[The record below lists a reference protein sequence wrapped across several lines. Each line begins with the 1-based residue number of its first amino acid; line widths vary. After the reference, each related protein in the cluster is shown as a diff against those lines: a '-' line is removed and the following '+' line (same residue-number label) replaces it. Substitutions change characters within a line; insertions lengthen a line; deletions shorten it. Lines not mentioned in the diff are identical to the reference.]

1 MPVSL
6 WTAWPWLKDV
16 VHMISSSLF
25 HKKET
30 YVVQLRWTFLL
41 DWHFQFLIKENWRQP
56 VKKKKKKN
64 RIYRLSSQ
72 LNWIYNYEIWPLCA
86 ETQ

>member
-56 VKKKKKKN
+56 IKKTPKKKQN
-64 RIYRLSSQ
+64 IQ
-72 LNWIYNYEIWPLCA
+72 IWDL
-86 ETQ
+86 TSLRWNTII